1 MAVTNLGE
9 DPGGRS
15 ATNSKGVRTYSRR
28 WKLETSSESDDAYAV
43 GSASGLPLIGSAH
56 PSDAGAFCV
65 SLQVENNNPWK
76 GWVVTAEYSSEY
88 ELTTNPINDPA
99 IITWGSEQFQK
110 VAVEDTSG
118 HAIVNS
124 FGDYYDPP
132 AMMDDS
138 RRTVTIT
145 KNLAAVPSWILSYQD
160 AVNSDAFTIDGFNVA
175 IGKAKMQSVTV
186 AAKEK
191 RNGTSFYPVTFTI
204 HLQKNGW
211 LLELMDAGMRYKSGG
226 AIAVFETGQPG
237 MLNGSGGKLAN
248 PTPSTVVYR
257 SFTVYET
264 KAFSG
269 LPLS

>member
-9 DPGGRS
+9 DPGGRT
-15 ATNSKGVRTYSRR
+15 ATNTKGVRTYSRR
-28 WKLETSSESDDAYAV
+28 WKLETSSKSDDAYAV

-65 SLQVENNNPWK
+65 SLSVSNDDPWK
-76 GWVVTAEYSSEY
+76 GWKVTAEYSSEY

-118 HAIVNS
+118 HAILNS

-160 AVNSDAFTIDGFNVA
+160 AVNNDVFTIDGFSVA

-186 AAKEK
+186 EK
-191 RNGTSFYPVTFTI
+191 LGVS
-204 HLQKNGW
+204 
-211 LLELMDAGMRYKSGG
+211 
-226 AIAVFETGQPG
+226 
-237 MLNGSGGKLAN
+237 
-248 PTPSTVVYR
+248 
-257 SFTVYET
+257 
-264 KAFSG
+264 
-269 LPLS
+269 